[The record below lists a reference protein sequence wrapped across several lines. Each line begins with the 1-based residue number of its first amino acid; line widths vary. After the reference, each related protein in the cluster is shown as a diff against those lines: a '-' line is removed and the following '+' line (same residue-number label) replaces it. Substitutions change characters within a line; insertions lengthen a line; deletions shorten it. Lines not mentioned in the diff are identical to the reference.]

1 MKKLLATVLALLL
14 LCAALAEESWYV
26 DEGRALALR
35 TQVLASDEAYFSLFM
50 PNEDEEVRRLRE
62 GFAGADLSK
71 PSGAWFLPLPDEETL
86 LMALRRLSAMEGGDA
101 NEDPLDGL
109 TDVGRQALLKRLP
122 GAAANVLASQAGVAW
137 VVLAGVVGVGE
148 TVEAPED
155 FRPGYLLLEYPGDC
169 AILVTFTGSFPGN
182 IGASATLVPA
192 DSRETIQP
200 VLEYAKLLNLPLEL
214 EEMPVE

>member
-86 LMALRRLSAMEGGDA
+86 LMALRRLSAMEGGDP

-109 TDVGRQALLKRLP
+109 TDVSRQALLKRLP

-169 AILVTFTGSFPGN
+169 AVLVAFSQSVPGYV
-182 IGASATLVPA
+182 GVSTTLVPA
-192 DSRETIQP
+192 SSRQIVQSAEDS
-200 VLEYAKLLNLPLEL
+200 AKLLGLSLEL